1 MRNRVKKMT
10 TKMMNRNSIASPL
23 RRKARL
29 LLPEPK
35 TSQCQKSKSNPKCK
49 MIKMKMRKKRKTIV
63 SLRRLHRPVQSLHL
77 K

>member
-10 TKMMNRNSIASPL
+10 TKMMKRNSIASPL

-35 TSQCQKSKSNPKCK
+35 MSQCQKSKSNPKCR
-49 MIKMKMRKKRKTIV
+49 MRKMRKKRKTIV